1 MVLTLKK
8 DELLRLRRAA
18 GSSLEV
24 LCGHAWVTEAGGAGD
39 RLLGPGATYRVSGDG
54 LVLVGGEIGS
64 REPREIELAVEPPAA
79 PGFVLRLARRLI
91 SSARARRAATE
102 LSALSDHMLRD
113 IGLRR
118 EQIALASRSLEQR

>member
-1 MVLTLKK
+1 MVLTLKN

-39 RLLGPGATYRVSGDG
+39 RLLGPGATYRVAGDG
-54 LVLVGGEIGS
+54 LVLVGAEIGS
-64 REPREIELAVEPPAA
+64 RTPRDIEVALAPPA
-79 PGFVLRLARRLI
+79 PGLALRLLGSVLSRW
-91 SSARARRAATE
+91 RARRAAIE
-102 LSALSDHMLRD
+102 PAALSDHMLRD

-118 EQIALASRSLEQR
+118 DQIIVASRSVEQR